1 MEHRSLFM
9 ELLEVAIESARKAG
23 AVTLCYFET
32 AVAREV
38 KDDKSFVTV
47 ADTEAEAVILATIKA
62 HFPEHSIL
70 SEESGEEARDSSYQ
84 WIIDPLDGT
93 ANFVNGIPLFA
104 VSIAVLK
111 DGLPIVGVVYQPV
124 GDSLYTAKRGKGTQW
139 NGKSVRVSDGDTEH
153 AVITFSPGK
162 KAKEQLNTLF
172 GNAEKFV
179 KSKRYLGCAAL
190 DLAYVARGGTEGVFF
205 LGLNKWDYGAGVFLV
220 EEAGGKITDFAGN
233 PWVFGASDYF
243 LASNGRVHPALL
255 ELVKKSL

>member
-1 MEHRSLFM
+1 MD
-9 ELLEVAIESARKAG
+9 LLTVATTAAKKGG
-23 AVTLCYFET
+23 AIISRYFET
-32 AVAREV
+32 SIAREV

-47 ADTEAEAVILATIKA
+47 ADKEAETAIIAEIKKQ
-62 HFPEHSIL
+62 FPEHSIL
-70 SEESGEEARDSSYQ
+70 SEESGAETKSSPFE

-111 DGLPIVGVVYQPV
+111 DGVPVAGVIYQPV
-124 GDSLYTAKRGKGTQW
+124 GNSLYSAERGQGTKW
-139 NGKSVRVSDGDTEH
+139 NGKKVSVSDGTTEH

-162 KAKEQLNTLF
+162 KAKKQLNELF
-172 GNAEKFV
+172 GNAEDFV

-205 LGLNKWDYGAGVFLV
+205 LGLNKWDYAAGVLLV
-220 EEAGGKITDFAGN
+220 EEAGGAITDFAGK

-243 LASNGRVHPALL
+243 IASNGIVHPALL
-255 ELVKKSL
+255 KLAKSIR